1 MSERVNRWT
10 LIKTVGL
17 TVSAAVA
24 STEVKTCVAVIGAG
38 IRRMDGTEPAAEW
51 CGRHVG
57 QFAASEIPSA
67 LCHSAVVCLPFH
79 RNCGFGLSWWF
90 PEPSECL
97 LQCLARLVQALSLRS
112 QCFEALQFSAN

>member
-1 MSERVNRWT
+1 MSERVNRRT
-10 LIKTVGL
+10 IKTVGL
-17 TVSAAVA
+17 TVAAAVA
-24 STEVKTCVAVIGAG
+24 SAEAKTCVAVIGAG

-57 QFAASEIPSA
+57 QFAAPEIPSA
-67 LCHSAVVCLPFH
+67 LCHSAVVCLPFQ